1 MTMTDSYTM
10 LNYRRR
16 GLCRMGMWTARRGEH
31 DAVVGEKDIDRDSE
45 YENGTG
51 RETHQRKER
60 QRKHQCRM
68 ETERQ
73 DSITSLY
80 LQYMRIPLDTVR
92 LSSIHAAAKRGRKHK
107 QRTVRE
113 SRTLVLSH
121 FYSFLGQLTVAP

>member
-60 QRKHQCRM
+60 QRKHQCSM
-68 ETERQ
+68 ETER
-73 DSITSLY
+73 DKIRLRPCTCNICASL
-80 LQYMRIPLDTVR
+80 LIPF
-92 LSSIHAAAKRGRKHK
+92 A
-107 QRTVRE
+107 
-113 SRTLVLSH
+113 
-121 FYSFLGQLTVAP
+121 